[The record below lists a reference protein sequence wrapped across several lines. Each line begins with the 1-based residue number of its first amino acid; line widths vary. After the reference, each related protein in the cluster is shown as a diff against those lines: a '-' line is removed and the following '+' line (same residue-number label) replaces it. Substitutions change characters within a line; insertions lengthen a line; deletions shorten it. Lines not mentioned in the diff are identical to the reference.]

1 MQTITNDIK
10 AILNRP
16 LPAEAVTPHPSK
28 TYLSSIKS
36 IYVTERL
43 NEAFGEGAWQT
54 KVEHITTDRYLV
66 KRKIDGKD
74 TMVEQRMVVVKLQLD
89 IPSFGIHYESFGGND
104 NEDLGDAYKGA
115 STDALTK
122 ICSWLG
128 IGADVFKGLQTGKKS
143 APRPAQPAPTQ
154 PSKTTITNKI
164 LDDNGMTDK
173 LLQWM
178 WKKWQ
183 DTGFASNFDAG
194 AELAKAYHVEVDV
207 LARFCKLFESFS
219 RAMK

>member
-1 MQTITNDIK
+1 MKPITPEIK
-10 AILNRP
+10 AILDRP
-16 LPAEAVTPHPSK
+16 LPAEAVSPHPSK
-28 TYLSSIKS
+28 TYLSSIKC

-43 NEAFGEGAWQT
+43 NEAFGVGAWQVT
-54 KVEHITTDRYLV
+54 TEFVE
-66 KRKIDGKD
+66 RKEK
-74 TMVEQRMVVVKLQLD
+74 MVVVKTTLT
-89 IPSFGIHYESFGGND
+89 IPEYGIRYESYGGND
-104 NEDLGDAYKGA
+104 NADLGDAYKGA
-115 STDALTK
+115 STDAITK
-122 ICSWLG
+122 IGSWLG

-143 APRPAQPAPTQ
+143 APRPSQPAPTQ
-154 PSKTTITNKI
+154 PSKTTITNEI
-164 LDDNGMTDK
+164 LDDNGKTDK

-207 LARFCKLFESFS
+207 LARFCSLFESFS